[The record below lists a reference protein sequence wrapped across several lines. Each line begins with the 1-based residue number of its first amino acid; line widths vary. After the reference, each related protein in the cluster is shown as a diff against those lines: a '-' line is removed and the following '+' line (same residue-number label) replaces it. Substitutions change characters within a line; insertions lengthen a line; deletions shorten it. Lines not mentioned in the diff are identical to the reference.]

1 VLKSAICDI
10 PASSLMPG
18 EYPVVISSQNFVMVL
33 WYGDNIVATGVAVT
47 VIIRDIYR
55 PQNWHKIHEMH

>member
-1 VLKSAICDI
+1 
-10 PASSLMPG
+10 MPG
-18 EYPVVISSQNFVMVL
+18 EYPVVISSQNVVMVL

-55 PQNWHKIHEMH
+55 AQNWHKIHEMH